1 MNNTFKPYVTPVVL
15 QNHLHLGG
23 KNAKGD
29 SLAVNSLY
37 LERQGRP
44 WIGIMGEF
52 HYFRYAREDW
62 KTELLKMKAG
72 GIELVATYVPWLCHE
87 EEEGVFDFE
96 GQNDLRAF
104 VTLIGELGMEAAVR
118 IGPWVHGELRN
129 GGFPDWLLQKPFPL
143 RNGNPGFMQEV
154 ESWYRIVAKQLD
166 GLYFKDSGPILAIQ
180 LENEMPDDAE
190 YLKKLKELA
199 IKCGMEVPLYTVTGW
214 NSTGGAKIPVDEV
227 LPLFGGYCG
236 APWEQSTEEL
246 PPSTHYFF
254 TGIRNDSSIGK
265 DLQQMKAADGWQLP
279 YERYPFADC
288 ELGGGLQNT
297 WHRRYQVQG
306 MDIYAMALCG
316 LGEGVNLL
324 GYYMYHGGT
333 NRMGK
338 LSSFQESRATG
349 YPNDCPVLSYD
360 FQAPLS
366 EYGEVREQYRLLNLL
381 HLFLKDYG
389 ECFAKMTYVPAGVSP
404 GLMDTEKLRSALRTD
419 GTGGFVFVNHYQR
432 RTRLKDV
439 EQAVFEVESR
449 NENGTCE
456 TIRFPALDI
465 CGEVS
470 FFLPYKMD
478 LAGAE
483 LTWATAQPLCREGN
497 TFFFLEIPGME
508 PVYCLDGEEFPVK
521 TGREAFRIPE
531 KKISIVTLNLSDA
544 RFLRRLDGKLY
555 LGEGCDLYLEDGT
568 LRSVE
573 AGEQKAFVWENG
585 AFQPC
590 SVQAEE
596 TGCEEAPRL
605 TAETGDVS
613 CRSNGSVCMLTKLSD
628 SPFTLTGPGLEEV
641 LLSAPGPLDWYRL
654 TVPDPYGF
662 VSLELPCDLMQLYT
676 DGTLTAD
683 DFYHGVPWRLP
694 KKLLFGK
701 ECYVVTTTTEQNIYR
716 ERPLYR

>member
-1 MNNTFKPYVTPVVL
+1 
-15 QNHLHLGG
+15 
-23 KNAKGD
+23 
-29 SLAVNSLY
+29 
-37 LERQGRP
+37 
-44 WIGIMGEF
+44 
-52 HYFRYAREDW
+52 
-62 KTELLKMKAG
+62 
-72 GIELVATYVPWLCHE
+72 
-87 EEEGVFDFE
+87 
-96 GQNDLRAF
+96 
-104 VTLIGELGMEAAVR
+104 
-118 IGPWVHGELRN
+118 
-129 GGFPDWLLQKPFPL
+129 
-143 RNGNPGFMQEV
+143 
-154 ESWYRIVAKQLD
+154 
-166 GLYFKDSGPILAIQ
+166 
-180 LENEMPDDAE
+180 
-190 YLKKLKELA
+190 
-199 IKCGMEVPLYTVTGW
+199 
-214 NSTGGAKIPVDEV
+214 
-227 LPLFGGYCG
+227 
-236 APWEQSTEEL
+236 
-246 PPSTHYFF
+246 
-254 TGIRNDSSIGK
+254 
-265 DLQQMKAADGWQLP
+265 
-279 YERYPFADC
+279 
-288 ELGGGLQNT
+288 
-297 WHRRYQVQG
+297 
-306 MDIYAMALCG
+306 
-316 LGEGVNLL
+316 
-324 GYYMYHGGT
+324 
-333 NRMGK
+333 MGK

-389 ECFAKMTYVPAGVSP
+389 ECFAKMIYVPAGVSP
-404 GLMDTEKLRSALRTD
+404 GLMDTEKLRCALRTD

-432 RTRLKDV
+432 KTRLKDV

-573 AGEQKAFVWENG
+573 AGEQKAFIWENG

-590 SVQAEE
+590 PVQAEE

-613 CRSNGSVCMLTKLSD
+613 CRSNDSVCMLTKLSD

-662 VSLELPCDLMQLYT
+662 VSLELPCDIMQLYT

-683 DFYHGVPWRLP
+683 DFYHGVSWRLP